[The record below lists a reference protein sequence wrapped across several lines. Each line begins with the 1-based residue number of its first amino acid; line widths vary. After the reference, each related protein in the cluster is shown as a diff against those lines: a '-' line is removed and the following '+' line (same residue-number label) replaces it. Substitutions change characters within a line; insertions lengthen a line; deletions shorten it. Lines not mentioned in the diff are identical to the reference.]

1 VDRAYSERVDRN
13 PTIENQYRI
22 TTQSAGLLARTDRGL
37 LDVTGKDRA
46 AWLNNLVTNV
56 VKTLQPGEGN
66 YAFATNV
73 KGRTVFDMNLLVLE
87 DRMWLDIDRRW
98 IEAARKHLA
107 KFTITEDVGLA
118 EVTKD
123 YERLAVVGP
132 AAAEVIARMGFGNL
146 APMAQLQHV
155 GFTWD
160 GHGGRLVRHD
170 FLGLQG
176 AELFVPPGDAA
187 SLLAA
192 LLDAGRPSGLA
203 RIDPSTAEIL
213 RIEAGRPASVTD
225 IDDDVVP
232 PETGQIERGISY
244 HKGCYLG
251 QEVIERMRSHGI
263 IAKRLVGVRLEGETA
278 PACPAAIKANDAES
292 GRLTSVCWS
301 YALSA
306 ILGLGYLKSSH
317 ASAGL
322 AVTVAGESGP
332 IGGQV
337 VALPVRP
344 AA

>member
-1 VDRAYSERVDRN
+1 MTRPAGQHEGQYHAARDQVGLVDRS
-13 PTIENQYRI
+13 
-22 TTQSAGLLARTDRGL
+22 
-37 LDVTGKDRA
+37 DRA
-46 AWLNNLVTNV
+46 LIEIMGADRTVWLNNLVTNV
-56 VKTLQPGEGN
+56 VKTLSSGEGI
-66 YAFATNV
+66 YAFAVNV
-73 KGRTVFDMNLLVLE
+73 KGRVVFDANVLML
-87 DRMWLDIDRRW
+87 DPPAQPDGRIWLDLDAGW
-98 IEAARKHLA
+98 LADALKHLNRYI
-107 KFTITEDVGLA
+107 ITEKVQLADVTA
-118 EVTKD
+118 RYD
-123 YERLAVVGP
+123 RLAILGP
-132 AAAEVIARMGFGNL
+132 QAAALAQRLGLSNLIA
-146 APMAQLQHV
+146 MASLQHV
-155 GFTWD
+155 PLQD
-160 GHGGRLVRHD
+160 GSGHVIRHD
-170 FLGLQG
+170 FAGVTG
-176 AELFVPPGDAA
+176 AEFIVPVDSADEWRA
-187 SLLAA
+187 RMME
-192 LLDAGRPSGLA
+192 AGREFG
-203 RIDPSTAEIL
+203 IDPIDASVVDTL
-213 RIEAGRPASVTD
+213 RIEAGIPASRCD
-225 IDDDVVP
+225 IDPETIP